1 MMLCGINRPLMSRR
15 KWQGRSLS
23 PLDVALSAGITSG
36 LSQSCTPKDYALRDH
51 LWDELEDVAG
61 LGSKGIHLIPGRWVR
76 EKNSRSVFFN
86 SSGRDLG
93 LKGKE
98 ADNSAIANS
107 KENKARRESSI

>member
-1 MMLCGINRPLMSRR
+1 MSRR

-51 LWDELEDVAG
+51 LWDELEEVAG

-76 EKNSRSVFFN
+76 EKNSRSVFLTVFT
-86 SSGRDLG
+86 LEETLV
-93 LKGKE
+93 LKGRKQT
-98 ADNSAIANS
+98 IA
-107 KENKARRESSI
+107 R

>member
-1 MMLCGINRPLMSRR
+1 MSRR

-61 LGSKGIHLIPGRWVR
+61 LEVWLFIPFRQG
-76 EKNSRSVFFN
+76 FF
-86 SSGRDLG
+86 R
-93 LKGKE
+93 
-98 ADNSAIANS
+98 
-107 KENKARRESSI
+107 

>member
-1 MMLCGINRPLMSRR
+1 MAGIEFGMPCTRRGQCWGIVMLCGIKRPLMSRR

-61 LGSKGIHLIPGRWVR
+61 LEVWLFIPFRQG
-76 EKNSRSVFFN
+76 FF
-86 SSGRDLG
+86 R
-93 LKGKE
+93 
-98 ADNSAIANS
+98 
-107 KENKARRESSI
+107 